1 MGKRN
6 SRVSGVHDRVLDTCK
21 GAERTRDPDGTGS
34 NRGNGGTEAW
44 GGIKPNST
52 VRSVASVNAR
62 RYMSRSHPTPMKPC
76 KIGYSSIPVVHLPGM
91 RRGFSACFSGVIRF
105 AFAYIQTGRCRR
117 SRPCLKLFLLPANGG
132 IRQFDF
138 QFMGK
143 YLWAPLLGGLALF
156 VSVPVRGAVASS
168 GTDIVY
174 SARYYKPGREV
185 SRYHLWRIRADG
197 AGRVQVTADSRA
209 ADYSPVWLA
218 DGRTV
223 LFVREEGGTN
233 RFCTVNEDGGPVTTI
248 APAPGS
254 PMYAE
259 NISPDRRSR
268 LVVVQA
274 GTSQLHL
281 LDVDSK
287 RSRTLGPGTG
297 AVFSPDG
304 KWLYCPEYTKGQFS
318 QIVDVASG
326 KRLPVREGLRAGTWL
341 DGGLL
346 VAESFVESPG
356 QPKLCLL
363 RADGTL
369 EREVVLPFKWD
380 DDESPFADDLF
391 RIPGDRDSVLY
402 GRHAGGSSQGK
413 VHKFYRIN
421 LKTGKAG
428 LLAEGR
434 DVAWSPDYRR
444 FCTGD
449 GRDLAPLSDKREVWV
464 SPLHIVSL
472 EDGSRTTIVQG
483 LVSVGDFDWR
493 PTH

>member
-1 MGKRN
+1 
-6 SRVSGVHDRVLDTCK
+6 
-21 GAERTRDPDGTGS
+21 
-34 NRGNGGTEAW
+34 
-44 GGIKPNST
+44 
-52 VRSVASVNAR
+52 
-62 RYMSRSHPTPMKPC
+62 
-76 KIGYSSIPVVHLPGM
+76 M
-91 RRGFSACFSGVIRF
+91 R
-105 AFAYIQTGRCRR
+105 
-117 SRPCLKLFLLPANGG
+117 
-132 IRQFDF
+132 
-138 QFMGK
+138 K

-168 GTDIVY
+168 GADIVY

-259 NISPDRRSR
+259 NISPDRR
-268 LVVVQA
+268 
-274 GTSQLHL
+274 
-281 LDVDSK
+281 
-287 RSRTLGPGTG
+287 
-297 AVFSPDG
+297 
-304 KWLYCPEYTKGQFS
+304 
-318 QIVDVASG
+318 
-326 KRLPVREGLRAGTWL
+326 
-341 DGGLL
+341 
-346 VAESFVESPG
+346 
-356 QPKLCLL
+356 
-363 RADGTL
+363 
-369 EREVVLPFKWD
+369 
-380 DDESPFADDLF
+380 
-391 RIPGDRDSVLY
+391 
-402 GRHAGGSSQGK
+402 
-413 VHKFYRIN
+413 
-421 LKTGKAG
+421 
-428 LLAEGR
+428 
-434 DVAWSPDYRR
+434 

-449 GRDLAPLSDKREVWV
+449 GRDLAPLPDKREVWV